1 MSVGADAGL
10 WQLMLQNY
18 LEDPSISFCAIGDA
32 ADGVAPLQVCNFAQV
47 YLPNSLVLL
56 SHLLVQGGALDR
68 EIGKI
73 WVGRSPTLVFLID
86 SYRRCA
92 DLSGRRG
99 QRDGILRSSCILL
112 CIHGGPAGL
121 ASQTLLLLHWR
132 RRQRTHAHTHCTHH
146 IHTT

>member
-1 MSVGADAGL
+1 MSVGADAAL

-47 YLPNSLVLL
+47 YYSPSSLVLL

-73 WVGRSPTLVFLID
+73 WVGWYPKPVPFV
-86 SYRRCA
+86 
-92 DLSGRRG
+92 
-99 QRDGILRSSCILL
+99 
-112 CIHGGPAGL
+112 
-121 ASQTLLLLHWR
+121 
-132 RRQRTHAHTHCTHH
+132 
-146 IHTT
+146 